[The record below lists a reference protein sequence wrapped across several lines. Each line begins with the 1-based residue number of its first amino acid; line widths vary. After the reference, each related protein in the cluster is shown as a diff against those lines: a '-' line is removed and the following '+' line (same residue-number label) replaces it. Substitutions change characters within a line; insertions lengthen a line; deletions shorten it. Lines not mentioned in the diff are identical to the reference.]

1 MNNNIARTILSII
14 LKAIIMGG
22 IMFLFYYYDDK
33 TELKKA
39 LLKASVI
46 GLLFG
51 GITTWTENWRLKKN
65 SKNKTDS

>member
-14 LKAIIMGG
+14 LKGVIMGG
-22 IMFLFYYYDDK
+22 IMFLFYYFDDK

-39 LLKASVI
+39 LIKASVI

-51 GITTWTENWRLKKN
+51 GITTWSENRRLEKN
-65 SKNKTDS
+65 SKNKSDS